1 MKILLINDNPVV
13 NKLVTLSAQKTSD
26 DLESVENIDD
36 ISLDKYDLLVV
47 DDTLYSIEVMN
58 DLKNKIKFDKSLYIC
73 AKDADEIDEFTRVL
87 KKPFLPTDLVEMF
100 SFLGKDANA
109 VDIDDADE
117 EEVAN
122 EEFDEIKSGDELEDF
137 NLDEATEVGELE
149 DLEDF
154 NLDLGAELDSL
165 DPEETEEL
173 SDEDLDENSLA
184 LEDMELDNIDIT
196 DLNEME
202 DTKLED
208 PIDSEL
214 SEDLDELDD
223 LNLDDLDLGDE
234 TSPVLDKEEVQEVQD
249 LLEEVNLEA
258 TENSLNESSES
269 SEVNELEDL
278 SLEPDLDSDLKDMD
292 IGIHDFDLSMD
303 ESENI
308 EEVDSAEPA
317 DSLES
322 DEVQSLEEANIGIDD
337 FDLSADEELSLETDE
352 ELELELD
359 SGEELSLETDEELEL
374 ELDSDEEL
382 SLETDEELELDSDE
396 ELSLEADEEVEL
408 DSDEELSLETDEELE
423 LELDSDE
430 ELKLDE
436 LDLEEE
442 NLEELIETAE
452 EELTQEDLESE
463 VSLDEFGTLTTNEIK
478 IALGEEVTVETP
490 IEPEISTEVNE
501 LEEFSLESDSGL
513 DEAEGKE
520 LEIPTSTQIST
531 NQDGV
536 EALKKLLDALSNE
549 DVAASM
555 KGMKVN
561 INFELG
567 DK

>member
-36 ISLDKYDLLVV
+36 ISLDTYDLLVI
-47 DDTLYSIEVMN
+47 DDTSYSIEVMN
-58 DLKNKIKFDKSLYIC
+58 DLKSKIKFDKSLYIC

-87 KKPFLPTDLVEMF
+87 RKPFLPTDLVEMF
-100 SFLGKDANA
+100 SFLGKDASDIN
-109 VDIDDADE
+109 IDDADE
-117 EEVAN
+117 EATN
-122 EEFDEIKSGDELEDF
+122 EDF
-137 NLDEATEVGELE
+137 NLDESTEVDDVD

-154 NLDLGAELDSL
+154 NLDIGAELDSL
-165 DPEETEEL
+165 EPEETEEL
-173 SDEDLDENSLA
+173 LEDDLENFSLDDEDLD
-184 LEDMELDNIDIT
+184 DMDLGDIDIS
-196 DLNEME
+196 DLNEIE

-234 TSPVLDKEEVQEVQD
+234 SSPVLDKEEVQEVQD
-249 LLEEVNLEA
+249 LLEEVNLEEA
-258 TENSLNESSES
+258 TEATPIESETST
-269 SEVNELEDL
+269 EVNELEEL

-308 EEVDSAEPA
+308 EEVDSQEPA

-322 DEVQSLEEANIGIDD
+322 NEVQSLEDANIGIDD
-337 FDLSADEELSLETDE
+337 FDLSTDEKLSLED
-352 ELELELD
+352 
-359 SGEELSLETDEELEL
+359 DEELEL

-382 SLETDEELELDSDE
+382 GLED
-396 ELSLEADEEVEL
+396 
-408 DSDEELSLETDEELE
+408 DEELE
-423 LELDSDE
+423 LELDSEE
-430 ELKLDE
+430 ELSLEEVTAETPIESDTSTEVDELEELSLESDLELDE
-436 LDLEEE
+436 IDELSLDIDSEIQDSESEDFNLDESE
-442 NLEELIETAE
+442 NIEELIESAE

-463 VSLDEFGTLTTNEIK
+463 LSLDEFGALTTNEIK

-490 IEPEISTEVNE
+490 VESEISTEVNE

-513 DEAEGKE
+513 DETQE
-520 LEIPTSTQIST
+520 LTLDSDLNIPASTQIST

-536 EALKKLLDALSNE
+536 EALKKLLEALSNE